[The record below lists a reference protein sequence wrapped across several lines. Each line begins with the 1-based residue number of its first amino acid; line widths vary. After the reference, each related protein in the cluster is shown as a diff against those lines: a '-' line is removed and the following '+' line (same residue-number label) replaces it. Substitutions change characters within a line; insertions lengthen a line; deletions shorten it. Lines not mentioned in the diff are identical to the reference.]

1 MNLAAWARA
10 NGVHPQTA
18 DRWLRQGTMPVPARR
33 LLADPRATMIVV
45 EHRDRLVRPTGWSP
59 WRPQPGVARGDLR
72 EPVARS
78 RRRRRRP
85 GRLMG
90 ARQRFQIPQGWI
102 ARGFRLE
109 VAATTPEQ
117 PPAVVPLGWGFYD
130 LRRAWNQAKQEAAPW
145 WLACSK
151 EAYTR
156 PIL

>member
-1 MNLAAWARA
+1 
-10 NGVHPQTA
+10 
-18 DRWLRQGTMPVPARR
+18 
-33 LLADPRATMIVV
+33 
-45 EHRDRLVRPTGWSP
+45 
-59 WRPQPGVARGDLR
+59 
-72 EPVARS
+72 
-78 RRRRRRP
+78 
-85 GRLMG
+85 MG

-156 PIL
+156 PIP